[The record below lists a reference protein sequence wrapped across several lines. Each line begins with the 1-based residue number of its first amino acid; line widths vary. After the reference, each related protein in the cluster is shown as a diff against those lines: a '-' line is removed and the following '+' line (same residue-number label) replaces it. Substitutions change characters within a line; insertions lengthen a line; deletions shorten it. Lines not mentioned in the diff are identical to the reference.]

1 MSGRLTLR
9 GEYPGTTIGWPRPA
23 SWLDGLRRTLE
34 AVRTR
39 RILSDLDPR
48 LLKDIGISR
57 ADAMREA
64 ARAPWD
70 LAPPPRRGR

>member
-1 MSGRLTLR
+1 MSGRLSVR
-9 GEYPGTTIGWPRPA
+9 GKCPEATIGWPRPT
-23 SWLDGLRRTLE
+23 SWLDGLRLTLE
-34 AVRTR
+34 AARTR

-57 ADAMREA
+57 ADAMQEA
-64 ARAPWD
+64 ARPPWD

>member
-1 MSGRLTLR
+1 MSGRLSVR
-9 GEYPGTTIGWPRPA
+9 GEYPGTTIGWLRPA
-23 SWLDGLRRTLE
+23 PWLDGLRRTLE
-34 AVRTR
+34 AARTR

-57 ADAMREA
+57 ADAMQEA